1 MFDLLSHISGCYPR
15 DKLHLL
21 TRQFREKPDTPPE
34 SFSKITY
41 LGIISPSRS
50 KALTG
55 MGHMTAP
62 SPKEVTRL
70 LVDWGNGD
78 QAALD
83 ELIPLVYDELRRL
96 AGRYMRRESQGHT
109 LQTSALVNEAYLRLV
124 DQKSVQW
131 QNRAHFFGVAAQLM
145 RRILVDHARSRLRAK
160 RGGRAQVVSLAEQA
174 VMSKEVAEV
183 IALDEALNNL
193 AVLDPRKSQIVEMK
207 FFGGLTT
214 EEVAEVL
221 KVTSRTVERE
231 WRKAKAWLNR
241 AISKGETN
249 EA

>member
-1 MFDLLSHISGCYPR
+1 MV
-15 DKLHLL
+15 
-21 TRQFREKPDTPPE
+21 
-34 SFSKITY
+34 
-41 LGIISPSRS
+41 
-50 KALTG
+50 
-55 MGHMTAP
+55 AP

-70 LVDWGNGD
+70 LVDWSKGD

-83 ELIPLVYDELRRL
+83 ELIPLVYDELRRV
-96 AGRYMRRESQGHT
+96 ARRYMRRESQGHT
-109 LQTSALVNEAYLRLV
+109 LQTSALVNEAYLRLI
-124 DQKSVQW
+124 DQNSVQW

-160 RGGRAQVVSLAEQA
+160 RGGGVQMVSLTEQA
-174 VMSKEVAEV
+174 VADKEVAEV
-183 IALDEALNNL
+183 IALDNALKNL
-193 AVLDPRKSQIVEMK
+193 AEMDPRKSQIVEMK

-241 AISKGETN
+241 AISKGATN

>member
-1 MFDLLSHISGCYPR
+1 MVV
-15 DKLHLL
+15 
-21 TRQFREKPDTPPE
+21 
-34 SFSKITY
+34 
-41 LGIISPSRS
+41 SPT
-50 KALTG
+50 KD
-55 MGHMTAP
+55 
-62 SPKEVTRL
+62 VTRL
-70 LVDWGNGD
+70 LIDWGNGN

-83 ELIPLVYDELRRL
+83 ELIPLVYGELRRL
-96 AGRYMRRESQGHT
+96 AGHYMRRESPGHT
-109 LQTSALVNEAYLRLV
+109 LQASALINEAYLRLI
-124 DQKSVQW
+124 DQKSVKW

-160 RGGRAQVVSLAEQA
+160 RGGTTQIVSLDDQA

-183 IALDEALNNL
+183 QALDEALNNL
-193 AVLDPRKSQIVEMK
+193 AEMDPRKCQIVEMK

-231 WRKAKAWLNR
+231 WRKAKAWLHR
-241 AISKGETN
+241 AMSKGDTN

>member
-1 MFDLLSHISGCYPR
+1 M
-15 DKLHLL
+15 
-21 TRQFREKPDTPPE
+21 
-34 SFSKITY
+34 
-41 LGIISPSRS
+41 
-50 KALTG
+50 A
-55 MGHMTAP
+55 AP

-78 QAALD
+78 KAALN

-124 DQKSVQW
+124 DQRSVRW

-145 RRILVDHARSRLRAK
+145 RRILVDHARSRSRAK
-160 RGGRAQVVSLAEQA
+160 RGGGTQIVSLDEQA
-174 VMSKEVAEV
+174 VIAKEVSDV
-183 IALDEALNNL
+183 IALDAALTNL
-193 AVLDPRKSQIVEMK
+193 AEMDLRKSQIVEMK

-231 WRKAKAWLNR
+231 WRKARAWLNR
-241 AISKGETN
+241 ALSEGATN

>member
-1 MFDLLSHISGCYPR
+1 MDM
-15 DKLHLL
+15 
-21 TRQFREKPDTPPE
+21 PP
-34 SFSKITY
+34 
-41 LGIISPSRS
+41 
-50 KALTG
+50 
-55 MGHMTAP
+55 
-62 SPKEVTRL
+62 PKEVSRL

-124 DQKSVQW
+124 DQRSVQW

-145 RRILVDHARSRLRAK
+145 RRILVDHARSRSRAK
-160 RGGRAQVVSLAEQA
+160 RGGRALMVSLDEQA
-174 VMSKEVAEV
+174 VISKEVAEV
-183 IALDEALNNL
+183 IAVDVALKNL
-193 AVLDPRKSQIVEMK
+193 AEMDPRKSQIVEMK

-221 KVTSRTVERE
+221 NVTSRTVERE

-241 AISKGETN
+241 ALSKGAGN

>member
-1 MFDLLSHISGCYPR
+1 MAVPS
-15 DKLHLL
+15 
-21 TRQFREKPDTPPE
+21 TR
-34 SFSKITY
+34 
-41 LGIISPSRS
+41 
-50 KALTG
+50 
-55 MGHMTAP
+55 
-62 SPKEVTRL
+62 EVTQL

-78 QAALD
+78 QSALE

-96 AGRYMRRESQGHT
+96 AGRYMGRESQGHT
-109 LQTSALVNEAYLRLV
+109 LQASALVNEAYLRLI
-124 DQKSVQW
+124 DQKNVQW

-160 RGGRAQVVSLAEQA
+160 RGGGAQMVSLAEQA
-174 VMSKEVAEV
+174 AISNEVAEV
-183 IALDEALNNL
+183 IALDAALDKL
-193 AVLDPRKSQIVEMK
+193 ADMDPRKSQIVEMK

-214 EEVAEVL
+214 EEAAEVL

-241 AISKGETN
+241 EITRGETN

>member
-1 MFDLLSHISGCYPR
+1 M
-15 DKLHLL
+15 
-21 TRQFREKPDTPPE
+21 
-34 SFSKITY
+34 
-41 LGIISPSRS
+41 
-50 KALTG
+50 AV
-55 MGHMTAP
+55 P
-62 SPKEVTRL
+62 SPGEVTRL

-124 DQKSVQW
+124 DQKSVRW
-131 QNRAHFFGVAAQLM
+131 QNRAHFFGVAARLM
-145 RRILVDHARSRLRAK
+145 RQILVDHARSRSRAK
-160 RGGRAQVVSLAEQA
+160 RGGRTQMVSLVEHAA
-174 VMSKEVAEV
+174 TYKEVVEV
-183 IALDEALNNL
+183 IALDDALNDL
-193 AVLDPRKSQIVEMK
+193 AEMDARKSQIVEMK

-231 WRKAKAWLNR
+231 WRKAKAWLHR
-241 AISKGETN
+241 AISQGEID

>member
-1 MFDLLSHISGCYPR
+1 MV
-15 DKLHLL
+15 
-21 TRQFREKPDTPPE
+21 
-34 SFSKITY
+34 
-41 LGIISPSRS
+41 
-50 KALTG
+50 
-55 MGHMTAP
+55 AP

-70 LVDWGNGD
+70 LVDWGKGD

-83 ELIPLVYDELRRL
+83 ELIPLVYDELRRV
-96 AGRYMRRESQGHT
+96 ARRYMRRESQGHT
-109 LQTSALVNEAYLRLV
+109 LQTSALVNEAYLRLI
-124 DQKSVQW
+124 DQNSVQW

-160 RGGRAQVVSLAEQA
+160 RGGGVQMVSLTEQA
-174 VMSKEVAEV
+174 VADKEVAEV
-183 IALDEALNNL
+183 IALDNALKNL
-193 AVLDPRKSQIVEMK
+193 AEMDPRKSQVVEMK

-241 AISKGETN
+241 AISKGATN

>member
-1 MFDLLSHISGCYPR
+1 MEYM
-15 DKLHLL
+15 
-21 TRQFREKPDTPPE
+21 
-34 SFSKITY
+34 
-41 LGIISPSRS
+41 
-50 KALTG
+50 AV
-55 MGHMTAP
+55 P

-83 ELIPLVYDELRRL
+83 ELIPLVYDELHRL

-109 LQTSALVNEAYLRLV
+109 LQTSALINEAYLRLI

-145 RRILVDHARSRLRAK
+145 RRILVDHARSRARAK
-160 RGGRAQVVSLAEQA
+160 RGGGAQMVSLAEQGG
-174 VMSKEVAEV
+174 VSKEVAEV
-183 IALDEALNNL
+183 IALDEALKNL
-193 AVLDPRKSQIVEMK
+193 AEIDPRKSQIVEMK

-221 KVTSRTVERE
+221 KFTTRTVERE
-231 WRKAKAWLNR
+231 WRKAKAWLHR
-241 AISKGETN
+241 AISKGETH